1 MHFEINSKSSH
12 RQSTAVLP
20 RLLPDAKII
29 TIPLTARD
37 LSSVLG
43 GHAAGAEWWDEGYVI
58 GDEAWIDDRDGGG
71 IYIRCEDVKGL
82 LRRAAERLKTP
93 AGIIRRY
100 APTLIMDLNA
110 RVAQGKRSSVFF
122 KMGMTLFAR
131 GASRAEVSVVLGAM
145 RCWLDKHGTD
155 KRALKAEVTRIMRKS
170 YGRH

>member
-29 TIPLTARD
+29 TIPLTARE

-71 IYIRCEDVKGL
+71 IYIRCKDVKGL
-82 LRRAAERLKTP
+82 LRRAAERVQCCPYAFLRSLPRFRNVLKFRFVPIGYWVLAGFDPQWPVFKSAVAGFGFVP
-93 AGIIRRY
+93 AHQCCR
-100 APTLIMDLNA
+100 
-110 RVAQGKRSSVFF
+110 
-122 KMGMTLFAR
+122 
-131 GASRAEVSVVLGAM
+131 
-145 RCWLDKHGTD
+145 
-155 KRALKAEVTRIMRKS
+155 
-170 YGRH
+170 